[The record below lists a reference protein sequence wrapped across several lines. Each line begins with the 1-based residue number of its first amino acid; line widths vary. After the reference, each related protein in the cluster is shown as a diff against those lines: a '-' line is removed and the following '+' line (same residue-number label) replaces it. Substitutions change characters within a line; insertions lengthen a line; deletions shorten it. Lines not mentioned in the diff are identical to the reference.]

1 MTAAYKKI
9 LILLSLVLLIAC
21 QEVYNPDDIDAGLKI
36 PVIEG
41 YLHDGSGPY
50 RVELF
55 WAAAFYDRSY
65 TAITDALVTISD
77 DYGNTEILTE
87 TGNGRY
93 YSDKNG
99 IRGTA
104 GRIYTLHVELPDG
117 SIYES
122 VPVLMPPVKEIDTIY
137 AEPGEKEYTSRN
149 LYGEL
154 MIHKEGGL
162 YVYVD
167 MNSKPDD
174 MQFFRFYSRVVSQSQ
189 HYLNVTYAPDSANP
203 DVEITEPV
211 DVYCWSIWSLSDI
224 VNVKSTVLSN
234 NEQVIRKHNL
244 GFLPY
249 IFNPAMQDS
258 VTGPSYP
265 SGWIVTTTAYSIP
278 EDAYEYYNS
287 IVTQLSAEE
296 RIFDPVPFQIT
307 GNIHCLSDT
316 GKLVLGLFEVASK
329 TSRHT
334 AFNWSTG
341 RHTYNILNLP
351 EYFAPTSDACQD
363 TIMPDFWITFQ

>member
-9 LILLSLVLLIAC
+9 LIFISFALLIAC

-41 YLHDGSGPY
+41 YLHDGPGPY

-99 IRGTA
+99 MRGTA

-122 VPVLMPPVKEIDTIY
+122 VPVLMHPVKKIDTIY
-137 AEPGEKEYTSRN
+137 AEPGQKEYTSRN

-167 MNSKPDD
+167 INSESDD
-174 MQFFRFYSRVVSQSQ
+174 MRFFRFYSRVISQSQ
-189 HYLNVTYAPDSANP
+189 YSIYHPGAS
-203 DVEITEPV
+203 EPV
-211 DVYCWSIWSLSDI
+211 YVYCWDTWGLNDI
-224 VNVKSTVLSN
+224 VNVKSTILSN
-234 NEQVIRKHNL
+234 NEQVIKKHNL

-249 IFNPAMQDS
+249 VYNSAWQDDT
-258 VTGPSYP
+258 TGPSRP
-265 SGWIVTTTAYSIP
+265 DGWIVTTTAYSIP

-296 RIFDPVPFQIT
+296 RIFDPVPSQIT
-307 GNIHCLSDT
+307 GNIRCISDT

-334 AFNWSTG
+334 AFDWATG
-341 RHTYNILNLP
+341 LKNYTILNLP
-351 EYFAPTSDACQD
+351 EYSAPVGDSCQD
-363 TIMPDFWITFQ
+363 TIMPDFWITFK